1 MTEKR
6 KKIFPKIKK
15 GLKKFMLDEDVSIA
29 KKDALLM
36 GV

>member
-1 MTEKR
+1 MVK

-15 GLKKFMLDEDVSIA
+15 GLKKFLLDEEVSIS

-36 GV
+36 